1 MIICWEMKGRTID
14 SKTVNIDTVRRY
26 VMLVFSVLF
35 LLAMFNTS
43 ALAQEQRFPRP
54 EFDSGYEQPNV
65 IQPAPRSPYMEYVDL
80 FVLIAVLSF
89 ATWLVIKK
97 RSRRMIFWTSVF
109 SLAYFGFFREGCI
122 CPVGSLQNVV
132 LALVDPTYALPLT
145 VLLFFL
151 VPLVT
156 ALFFGRTF
164 CAAVCPLGAI
174 QDIVA
179 FKPIELPKWLQKTLG
194 LIPYLYLGLAVLY
207 AATKTDFL
215 ICRYDPFVGI
225 FRFDAQFEML
235 LLGGLLLLIGFF
247 VARPYCRF
255 LCPYGVLLGW
265 MSAFSKKHLT
275 ITPSECIQCKL
286 CVNSCPFGAI
296 NEPVAETGKR
306 RTGVKR
312 LLNYLMIIP
321 FWMVIGGLA
330 GSLLHV
336 PLAKFNK
343 TVYLAE
349 QIIGTPEVLEDLDNI
364 DVQTFLQSEE
374 SIDELVLRA
383 ESILSDFYWGGWILG
398 AFMGLVIGLTLVKLS
413 VHRGRKDYEPDKVNC
428 LSCGRCIDYCPVKE
442 SNGNDGSNI
451 KK

>member
-1 MIICWEMKGRTID
+1 MENKNILSGAGRRLFMII
-14 SKTVNIDTVRRY
+14 
-26 VMLVFSVLF
+26 FSVFFLF
-35 LLAMFNTS
+35 VTFNAG

-54 EFDSGYEQPNV
+54 EFGNGYVQPDV
-65 IQPAPRSPYMEYVDL
+65 IQPAPRSPYMQYVDL
-80 FVLIAVLSF
+80 FVLIAALSF
-89 ATWLVIKK
+89 TTWLVIKK
-97 RSRRMIFWTSVF
+97 RSRRAIFWTSIF

-122 CPVGSLQNVV
+122 CSVGSLQNIV
-132 LALVDPTYALPLT
+132 LAISDPTYTLPLT

-151 VPLVT
+151 LPLVA

-179 FKPIELPKWLQKTLG
+179 FKPIELPKWLQKVLG

-235 LLGGLLLLIGFF
+235 LLGGLLLLIGVF

-275 ITPSECIQCKL
+275 ITPAECIQCKL
-286 CVNSCPFGAI
+286 CVNSCPYGAI
-296 NEPVAETGKR
+296 NEPVAETEKR

-321 FWMVIGGLA
+321 FWMVIGGLT
-330 GSLLHV
+330 GSVLHV

-349 QIIGTPEVLEDLDNI
+349 QIVASPDVIQDIENI
-364 DVQTFLQSEE
+364 DVQAFLQSGK
-374 SIDELVLRA
+374 SMDDLVMEA
-383 ESILSDFYWGGWILG
+383 QEILSDFYWGGWILG
-398 AFMGLVIGLTLVKLS
+398 AFIGLVIGFTLVRLS
-413 VHRGRKDYEPDKVNC
+413 VHRERKDYEPDKVNC

-442 SNGNDGSNI
+442 SN
-451 KK
+451 